1 GFDVET
7 QRSEDESGP
16 VSILPMTQFAMTK
29 PVRSALARRLS
40 LDFMDPLFKRDVSDK
55 IDRLNENGT
64 FPGIEHYVPVA
75 AETVSFLEYLAPA
88 EWMFALIEPDQ
99 ITTNVAK
106 FESVLRMEYDAAAE
120 KGRAVYP
127 PEKLTTAGSEV
138 LAFLGAARLAFSEVH
153 VGRPSRAGETP
164 AVPGAVPG
172 EFEEFRVRA
181 PQVDRYTNRL

>member
-1 GFDVET
+1 
-7 QRSEDESGP
+7 SGH
-16 VSILPMTQFAMTK
+16 VSVMQMTQFAVTK
-29 PVRSALARRLS
+29 AVRTALARRLS
-40 LDFMDPLFKRDVSDK
+40 HDFMDPLFKRDLSDK

-75 AETVSFLEYLAPA
+75 AETVSFLEYLDPA

-127 PEKLTTAGSEV
+127 PEKLTTAGAEV
-138 LAFLGAARLAFSEVH
+138 RGWLAAAR
-153 VGRPSRAGETP
+153 
-164 AVPGAVPG
+164 
-172 EFEEFRVRA
+172 
-181 PQVDRYTNRL
+181 